1 MKPVMSTSN
10 LMEKKTNPFEYFQRS
25 IKEHESTTDEIDED
39 TGKFITG
46 DHERQKSNMVTKK
59 VVLTEM

>member
-25 IKEHESTTDEIDED
+25 IKEHESTPDEIDED

-46 DHERQKSNMVTKK
+46 DHERQKSNMITK
-59 VVLTEM
+59 